1 MKSRICMLVV
11 GMVFVNFIDGWMS
24 FACVMKVS
32 R

>member
-1 MKSRICMLVV
+1 MKARNCMLVV
-11 GMVFVNFIDGWMS
+11 GMVLVNFIDGCMS